1 MPGLAQEMATIDGG
15 PSASLTRLCVVVE
28 STGSMAGTW
37 PGLRCVGSATV
48 CCSVHG
54 ATANAWLGSCMR
66 GLRGVRPL
74 HIRTHVAVL
83 LWSPIIRPLHIRT
96 HVAVLLWSPITCRQ
110 RKHEP
115 HPVNAARHRVH
126 MTHRD
131 ATSAAVCLCKLD
143 TE

>member
-83 LWSPIIRPLHIRT
+83 LWSPI
-96 HVAVLLWSPITCRQ
+96 TCRQ